1 MRRRVLLVLAAVLPF
16 AGAATLGLLAHD
28 VGQWERTFTRDDLTF
43 RQAPD
48 RSGLF
53 ESDERI
59 SGGAR
64 LLLGIDDDLA
74 FRRALELLW
83 LSAIPT
89 PTAQA
94 LGPRELRRAAELA
107 LAELARSDPDRRRRS
122 QATNLLGVL
131 SVAGG
136 GEAPGQVTGD
146 RLESAIVSFRTA
158 VLLDDRNEPAK
169 YNLELAL
176 LSQDPGS
183 DESIP
188 RSSGGEGALGRA
200 GSGY

>member
-1 MRRRVLLVLAAVLPF
+1 MRRRVLLVLAALLVF
-16 AGAATLGLLAHD
+16 AGAAALGLLARD
-28 VGQWERTFTRDDLTF
+28 VRQWERTLVRDDFAF
-43 RQAPD
+43 RDAPV

-53 ESDERI
+53 ESDERLP
-59 SGGAR
+59 GAAR
-64 LLLGIDDDLA
+64 LVLGIDDDLA

-83 LSAIPT
+83 MSVT
-89 PTAQA
+89 PNSTAQA

-107 LAELARSDPDRRRRS
+107 LAELAQSDPDSRRRS

-131 SVAGG
+131 SVDRR
-136 GEAPGQVTGD
+136 GETPGQVTSD

-158 VLLDDRNEPAK
+158 VILDDRNEPAK

-176 LSQDPGS
+176 LSRDPGT
-183 DESIP
+183 DENIP